1 MKCLIFTL
9 AIISFLSCTKDS
21 NNGVKDEP
29 IVCTDVRTCITK
41 CVQSSIDSALSKP
54 KGSLFYTV
62 DLYKYNNDSVYFYVT
77 GCCDRYNPVKDKN
90 CNYLFAPSGG
100 IGGFGDGTHTNF
112 FTQATLLGR
121 VWVDPRP

>member
-1 MKCLIFTL
+1 MKHIIFAFT
-9 AIISFLSCTKDS
+9 IIYFLSCTKD
-21 NNGVKDEP
+21 NNEANEVP
-29 IVCTDVRTCITK
+29 QTCTDISKCISF
-41 CVQSSIDSALSKP
+41 CVKTNIDSALAKP
-54 KGSLFYTV
+54 KGSLFYSV

-100 IGGFGDGTHTNF
+100 IGGFGDGMHTNF

-121 VWVDPRP
+121 VWVDTRP